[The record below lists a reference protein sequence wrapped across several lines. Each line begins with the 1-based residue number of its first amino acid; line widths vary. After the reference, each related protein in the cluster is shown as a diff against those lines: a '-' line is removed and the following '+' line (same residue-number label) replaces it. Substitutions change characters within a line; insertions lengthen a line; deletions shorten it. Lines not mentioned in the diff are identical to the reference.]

1 MQAWSA
7 FENGGCGQQKSK
19 IMGQCLNSISTSVQW
34 GLLRKGGRV
43 FALLGKATPSGIVA
57 FGRQDVAG
65 SWALTSELGCLR
77 LERLAGDEEVIG
89 DHFYLPTPFSYEYGV
104 TGASDSP
111 EMIRAVFGLLP
122 SELEHLVTLLR
133 RGSFPV
139 LGYSDTDLKCSITS
153 TIIPTYWPHV
163 VVSNMAVYGNTVSV
177 EAFVRVLISSLPQ
190 THLGLRY
197 PSLQPVVKQMLKVLL
212 VQRRG
217 IPYTKE
223 MVEQVPTDR
232 LAAK

>member
-1 MQAWSA
+1 
-7 FENGGCGQQKSK
+7 
-19 IMGQCLNSISTSVQW
+19 MGQSLNTITSVQW

-43 FALLGKATPSGIVA
+43 FALLGRPTPSGIVS
-57 FGRQDVAG
+57 FTSRDVAQG
-65 SWALTSELGCLR
+65 WALTAELGCLR
-77 LERLAGDEEVIG
+77 LERLCGDEEVIG

-111 EMIRAVFGLLP
+111 EMVRAVFGMLP

-139 LGYSDTDLKCSITS
+139 LGYSDTDLKCGVTS
-153 TIIPTYWPHV
+153 AIIPAYWPHV
-163 VVSNMAVYGNTVSV
+163 VVSNMAVYGNTVTV
-177 EAFVRVLISSLPQ
+177 EAFVRILVSSLPQ

-197 PSLQPVVKQMLKVLL
+197 PSLQPVVKQMLKLL
-212 VQRRG
+212 LIQRRG

-223 MVEQVPTDR
+223 VVEWAPADR
-232 LAAK
+232 LTAK